1 MTEQPTFAAD
11 LHKKYVHSL
20 DIEKPERF
28 EYWVTEHLRVSGIYW
43 GFVAMSMMNSLEEM
57 DLEKASSFVLS
68 CQRDGGGFGGHVVH
82 DAHIVTTY
90 NAIQVLAM
98 AGQLD
103 KVDPD
108 KVATC
113 MLLNLVLIYFEG
125 IAGLQNEDGSF
136 SGDEWGEID
145 TR

>member
-1 MTEQPTFAAD
+1 MSDSEKPLIFDKD

-57 DLEKASSFVLS
+57 DLKKAAEFVLS
-68 CQRDGGGFGGHVVH
+68 CQKDGGGIGGHVVH

-90 NAIQVLAM
+90 N
-98 AGQLD
+98 
-103 KVDPD
+103 
-108 KVATC
+108 
-113 MLLNLVLIYFEG
+113 
-125 IAGLQNEDGSF
+125 GLQVCEPLCTEHFVFGLCTDWKGVGNGWSIGQ
-136 SGDEWGEID
+136 S
-145 TR
+145 